1 MKYYPSLLIVPMI
14 WITPIQILNAQ
25 EKVEQNNRNPQENS
39 QELVNPAIDIDGYLR
54 ISQEAA
60 NYRQNRRLTE
70 AEFIAK
76 SKESGTIILDARST
90 ERYNELHIKGA
101 VNLSFPDIAIAS
113 LQNLIPDKNTLILIY
128 CNNNFRG
135 AETAFPTKMSTASLN
150 ISTYIALYNYG
161 YKNVFE
167 LAPLLDIK
175 ASQIEFESTP
185 KSTGKIVSIN

>member
-1 MKYYPSLLIVPMI
+1 MKYYLSLF
-14 WITPIQILNAQ
+14 ILAVLCISPVQVVNA
-25 EKVEQNNRNPQENS
+25 RENS
-39 QELVNPAIDIDGYLR
+39 QELVNPAIDIEGYLR
-54 ISQEAA
+54 VSQAAA

-113 LQNLIPDKNTLILIY
+113 LESLIPDKNTLILIY

-135 AETAFPTKMSTASLN
+135 AESAFPTKMPTASLN

-161 YKNVFE
+161 YRNVYE

-175 ASQIEFESTP
+175 SAQIEFESSP
-185 KSTGKIVSIN
+185 KFTRNIVLNN